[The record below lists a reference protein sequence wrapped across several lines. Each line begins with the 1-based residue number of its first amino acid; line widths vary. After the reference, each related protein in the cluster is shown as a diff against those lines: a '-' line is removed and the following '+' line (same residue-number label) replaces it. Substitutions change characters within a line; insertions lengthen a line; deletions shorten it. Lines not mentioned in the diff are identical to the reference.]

1 MLVLKFLVVTAVVYL
16 LDVAYREDMQRTPTL
31 AWLVR
36 VAVMVLGL
44 APGVR
49 DMLRI
54 AMGV

>member
-1 MLVLKFLVVTAVVYL
+1 M